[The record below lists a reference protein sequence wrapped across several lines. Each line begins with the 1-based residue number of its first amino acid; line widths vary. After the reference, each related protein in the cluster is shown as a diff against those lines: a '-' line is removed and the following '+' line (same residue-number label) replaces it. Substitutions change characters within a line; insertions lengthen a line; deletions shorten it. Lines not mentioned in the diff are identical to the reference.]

1 MVYENNLPPV
11 GKGITVLFD
20 INDSIKT
27 LVCNMLEKESVEDKY
42 LYLVG
47 VDTLQ
52 FGLYYR
58 DVCKECEDINQLF
71 YSCGDINNGIVCPKV
86 MFLFDNMNS
95 CKNFKD
101 FIKQRAVIRKDFFY
115 LFKSVFEHE
124 FTNHFIRITRKFFQ
138 TVSNIFP
145 SIYT

>member
-71 YSCGDINNGIVCPKV
+71 YSSGDINNGIVCPKV

-95 CKNFKD
+95 CKNFM
-101 FIKQRAVIRKDFFY
+101 DFFEKIDDPVEKVQNELAY
-115 LFKSVFEHE
+115 SSTE
-124 FTNHFIRITRKFFQ
+124 
-138 TVSNIFP
+138 NIAMTL
-145 SIYT
+145 SIFNPIS

>member
-58 DVCKECEDINQLF
+58 NVCKECEDINQLF
-71 YSCGDINNGIVCPKV
+71 YSSGDINNGIVCPKV

-95 CKNFKD
+95 CKNFK
-101 FIKQRAVIRKDFFY
+101 VFFEKIDDPVEKVQNELAY
-115 LFKSVFEHE
+115 SSTE
-124 FTNHFIRITRKFFQ
+124 
-138 TVSNIFP
+138 NIAMTL
-145 SIYT
+145 SIFNPIS

>member
-101 FIKQRAVIRKDFFY
+101 F
-115 LFKSVFEHE
+115 FEKIDDPVE
-124 FTNHFIRITRKFFQ
+124 KVQNELAYSSTD
-138 TVSNIFP
+138 NIAMTL
-145 SIYT
+145 SIYNPIS

>member
-86 MFLFDNMNS
+86 MFLFENMNS

-101 FIKQRAVIRKDFFY
+101 F
-115 LFKSVFEHE
+115 FEKIDDPVE
-124 FTNHFIRITRKFFQ
+124 KVQNELAYSSTD
-138 TVSNIFP
+138 NIAMTL
-145 SIYT
+145 SIYNPIS

>member
-27 LVCNMLEKESVEDKY
+27 LVCNMLEKDSVEDKY

-101 FIKQRAVIRKDFFY
+101 F
-115 LFKSVFEHE
+115 FEKIDDPVE
-124 FTNHFIRITRKFFQ
+124 KVQNELAYSSTD
-138 TVSNIFP
+138 NIAMTL
-145 SIYT
+145 SIYNPIS

>member
-71 YSCGDINNGIVCPKV
+71 YSSGDINNGIVCPKV
-86 MFLFDNMNS
+86 VFLFDNMNS

-101 FIKQRAVIRKDFFY
+101 F
-115 LFKSVFEHE
+115 FEKIDDPVE
-124 FTNHFIRITRKFFQ
+124 KVQNELAYSSTD
-138 TVSNIFP
+138 NIAMTL
-145 SIYT
+145 SIYNPIS

>member
-1 MVYENNLPPV
+1 MKMVYENNLPPV

-95 CKNFKD
+95 CKNFKE
-101 FIKQRAVIRKDFFY
+101 FFEKIDDPVEKVQNELAY
-115 LFKSVFEHE
+115 SS
-124 FTNHFIRITRKFFQ
+124 TD
-138 TVSNIFP
+138 NIAMTL
-145 SIYT
+145 SIFNPIS

>member
-95 CKNFKD
+95 CKNFKE
-101 FIKQRAVIRKDFFY
+101 FFEKIDDPVEKVQNELAY
-115 LFKSVFEHE
+115 SS
-124 FTNHFIRITRKFFQ
+124 TD
-138 TVSNIFP
+138 NIAMTL
-145 SIYT
+145 SIFNPIS

>member
-27 LVCNMLEKESVEDKY
+27 LVCNMLEKDSVEDKY

-58 DVCKECEDINQLF
+58 DFCKECEDINQLF

-101 FIKQRAVIRKDFFY
+101 F
-115 LFKSVFEHE
+115 FEKIDDPVE
-124 FTNHFIRITRKFFQ
+124 KVQNELAYSSTD
-138 TVSNIFP
+138 NIAMTL
-145 SIYT
+145 SIFNPIS